1 MFLLDL
7 LDKQII
13 LALNENC
20 RISYQALA
28 TELGLSVNAV
38 KKRINKLIETGVI
51 LEFYAYLSLAMS
63 GGEILLVIISLE
75 PSTSGQ
81 QVLDSISADQ
91 HVFAGSILSDG
102 RLLLFAEYRGALEL
116 DELGRFLHGLDGVT
130 HIEMHTLLY
139 EKGGKCE
146 LTKTDLKVLK
156 VIKSDAR
163 MPIAQIAEHTG
174 LTPKRVRMVLKKLM
188 GETGSAPEFFTET
201 TSFGDARTTRQCVH
215 FRILWNLNAA
225 GSTTFI
231 IRIDW
236 DVEKGTRG
244 DLIDWLQSE
253 YPNKFWYAL
262 TSASQP
268 TLFCVFVVD
277 HMRDAGPLTQEVGN
291 GPLVASVD
299 ILFGYPTKKFDNP
312 RVVLLDQLI
321 KEADL

>member
-1 MFLLDL
+1 MDL

-13 LALNENC
+13 LALNVNC
-20 RISYQALA
+20 RTSYQALA
-28 TELGLSVNAV
+28 HELGLSVNAV

-63 GGEILLVIISLE
+63 GGEILLAIITLE
-75 PSTSGQ
+75 ASASGQ
-81 QVLDSISADQ
+81 QVLDSISSDH

-116 DELGRFLHGLDGVT
+116 DELGRFLHGLEGVT

-156 VIKSDAR
+156 VIKNNAR
-163 MPIAQIAEHTG
+163 MPIAQIAEHTE
-174 LTPKRVRMVLKKLM
+174 LTPKRVRTVLKTLM
-188 GETGSAPEFFTET
+188 GETGSAPEYFTEP
-201 TSFGDARTTRQCVH
+201 TSFGDVRTTRQCVH

-236 DVEKGTRG
+236 DVEKGSRG
-244 DLIDWLQSE
+244 GLIDWLQTE

-262 TSASQP
+262 TSASTP
-268 TLFCVFVVD
+268 TLFCVFVVE
-277 HMRDAGPLTQEVGN
+277 HLRDAEPLTQEISN

-299 ILFGYPTKKFDNP
+299 ILFGYPTKTFDNP
-312 RVVLLDQLI
+312 RAILLDQLI
-321 KEADL
+321 KEAGL